1 MIDIRGYSKR
11 LKCFKRNISKLR
23 HGSLALKFLDH
34 LATLG
39 LSQGRLVKYAEHLPP
54 LLRIIDFN
62 PREAMYS
69 GSGRVGLDIL
79 LGYAFSF
86 DAHVSALDIIR
97 VYALY
102 TSLQAC
108 V

>member
-1 MIDIRGYSKR
+1 MVMIEGK
-11 LKCFKRNISKLR
+11 
-23 HGSLALKFLDH
+23 
-34 LATLG
+34 
-39 LSQGRLVKYAEHLPP
+39 
-54 LLRIIDFN
+54 
-62 PREAMYS
+62 YS
-69 GSGRVGLDIL
+69 GSGRISLDIL

-86 DAHVSALDIIR
+86 DAHVSASDIIR